1 MTETQR
7 VELSILG
14 QTLTLRTAASS
25 EHLRALAAYIEE
37 RVATLRRSGV
47 PDPIRA
53 LILAALDITDELF
66 RARDEHER
74 AEDIEARLGKLVAL
88 LERST
93 PPTP

>member
-1 MTETQR
+1 MTDAQR
-7 VELSILG
+7 VELSLLG
-14 QTLTLRTAASS
+14 QTLTLRTAASA

-47 PDPIRA
+47 PDPTRA

-66 RARDEHER
+66 RERDEHHR
-74 AEDIEARLGKLVAL
+74 AEDIEDRLGKLVAL